1 MVVRGETLKKQMTL
15 AASEFERYRK
25 PTRRERFLAEME
37 WVVPWAELAALIEP
51 FYPKASSAGGR
62 PPAGLERMLRIHCL
76 QLWFDLSDPA
86 VEEALY
92 DSRAMRS
99 FVGIDLGREPVP
111 DETTVMRFRHLLEA
125 HGLGQKIFEQV
136 GRILLARGLRL
147 SKGTIVDATIIA
159 APSSTKNAEGS
170 RDPEMH
176 QVKKGNEWHFGMK
189 AHIGVDSDSKV
200 IHSVVATAANTADC
214 KMLGQLLHG
223 EETRVYG
230 DQAYKGQTAVIRA
243 KAPRAKDFTN
253 RQCKWKHTI
262 DQAIK
267 ARNHTKS
274 RIRARVEHS
283 IGVIKRVFGFRKVR
297 YRGLA
302 KNGNRLF
309 VTAALANIFLV
320 RYTVLGAVRPQ

>member
-1 MVVRGETLKKQMTL
+1 LKKQLTL
-15 AASEFERYRK
+15 AGSDFERFRK
-25 PTRRERFLAEME
+25 PTRREKFLAEMNA
-37 WVVPWAELAALIEP
+37 VVPWTELVAVLEP
-51 FYPKASSAGGR
+51 YYPKSGSAGGR
-62 PPAGLERMLRIHCL
+62 PPVGLERMLRIHCL

-86 VEEALY
+86 VEETLY
-92 DSRAMRS
+92 DSRAMRA

-111 DETTVMRFRHLLEA
+111 DETTVMRFRHLLEE
-125 HGLGQKIFEQV
+125 HQLGAQIFEEV
-136 GRILLARGLRL
+136 GRVLLKRGLRL
-147 SKGTIVDATIIA
+147 SQGTLVDATIIA
-159 APSSTKNAEGS
+159 APSSTKNAEGE

-189 AHIGVDSDSKV
+189 AHVGVDSQSKV
-200 IHSVVATAANTADC
+200 IHSVVATPANTADC
-214 KMLGQLLHG
+214 KVLGQLLHG

-230 DQAYKGQTAVIRA
+230 DQAYKSQTEVIRA
-243 KAPRAKDFTN
+243 KAPRAKDFIN
-253 RQCKWKHTI
+253 RQCKWKHYI
-262 DQAIK
+262 DEAIK
-267 ARNHTKS
+267 AKNRTKS

>member
-1 MVVRGETLKKQMTL
+1 MLKKQMTL
-15 AASEFERYRK
+15 AASDFERYRK
-25 PTRRERFLAEME
+25 PTRREKFLAEMDA
-37 WVVPWAELAALIEP
+37 VVPWTELAGLIEP
-51 FYPKASSAGGR
+51 FYPKASNAGGR
-62 PPAGLERMLRIHCL
+62 PPAGLEKMLRIHCL

-92 DSRAMRS
+92 DSRAMRA

-125 HGLGQKIFEQV
+125 NRLGEKIFQEV
-136 GRILLARGLRL
+136 GRVLLGRGLRL

-159 APSSTKNAEGS
+159 APSSTKNAEGE

-176 QVKKGNEWHFGMK
+176 QTRKGNEWHFGMK
-189 AHIGVDSDSKV
+189 AHVGVDSQSKV
-200 IHSVVATAANTADC
+200 IHSVVVTPANTADC
-214 KMLGQLLHG
+214 KVLDQLLLGH
-223 EETRVYG
+223 ETRVYG
-230 DQAYKGQTAVIRA
+230 DQAYKSQGHLIRS
-243 KAPRAKDFTN
+243 KAPQAKDFTH
-253 RQCKWKHTI
+253 RQCKWKHFV
-262 DQAIK
+262 DEAIK

-274 RIRARVEHS
+274 RIRSRVEHS

-309 VTAALANIFLV
+309 VTAALANIFLL
-320 RYTVLGAVRPQ
+320 RYSLLGAVRPQ